1 MILFCTDDKCSFP
14 LHTLIT
20 DTIESQGG
28 SGVLVKILNR
38 LGVCA
43 SLDTLSRFIQ
53 YKADSSKCNNKPRYL
68 NPESFTV
75 VSADNIDFMHSFAR
89 VYCGQ
94 QTSSWHGTTVQAV
107 QPLPSLSADIQSTQ
121 TGLHTEPTGLDST
134 LTYFSGRSL
143 SEDTAYFN
151 HSSQVG
157 FSCSVATTEEQHSE
171 QRAMGS
177 NLTSFFNSSQAGPSC
192 SVATTEEQ
200 HSEQRATGSNLTS
213 LFNSSQVGPSCS
225 VATTEEQQHSEQRA
239 MGSNLTSFFNSSQA
253 GPSCSVATTEE
264 QHSEQ
269 RATGSNLT
277 SLFNSSQVGP
287 SCSVATTEEQQH
299 SEQRATGS
307 NLTSFFNSSQAGPSC
322 SVATTEEQHSEQR
335 AMGSNLTSLFNSSQA
350 GLSCFVATTL
360 PEENQFE
367 QHSLQAGLHIEQRAT
382 GSTFTSSHSGHSSHV
397 HRKRTERSSPIHSP
411 MKLTRSPVPKA
422 QRRHRT
428 GTEQSLQPRTIR
440 AETPQ
445 LFSRHKAPS
454 PQGITT
460 QDFLMN
466 ESERDAQR
474 DLHEEMFTLCF
485 TSMLS
490 ITPQKS

>member
-121 TGLHTEPTGLDST
+121 AGLHTEPTGLDST

-171 QRAMGS
+171 QRAM
-177 NLTSFFNSSQAGPSC
+177 
-192 SVATTEEQ
+192 
-200 HSEQRATGSNLTS
+200 GSNLTS

-269 RATGSNLT
+269 RAT
-277 SLFNSSQVGP
+277 
-287 SCSVATTEEQQH
+287 
-299 SEQRATGS
+299 
-307 NLTSFFNSSQAGPSC
+307 
-322 SVATTEEQHSEQR
+322 
-335 AMGSNLTSLFNSSQA
+335 GSNLTSLFNSSQA

-411 MKLTRSPVPKA
+411 MKLTRSQFLKHREGIALVQNKA
-422 QRRHRT
+422 CIKINL
-428 GTEQSLQPRTIR
+428 SLTCKH
-440 AETPQ
+440 
-445 LFSRHKAPS
+445 HKRV
-454 PQGITT
+454 GI
-460 QDFLMN
+460 
-466 ESERDAQR
+466 
-474 DLHEEMFTLCF
+474 CF
-485 TSMLS
+485 HFFYSV
-490 ITPQKS
+490 I

>member
-121 TGLHTEPTGLDST
+121 AGLHTEPTGLDST

-171 QRAMGS
+171 QRAM
-177 NLTSFFNSSQAGPSC
+177 
-192 SVATTEEQ
+192 
-200 HSEQRATGSNLTS
+200 GSNLTS

-269 RATGSNLT
+269 RAT
-277 SLFNSSQVGP
+277 
-287 SCSVATTEEQQH
+287 
-299 SEQRATGS
+299 
-307 NLTSFFNSSQAGPSC
+307 
-322 SVATTEEQHSEQR
+322 
-335 AMGSNLTSLFNSSQA
+335 GSNLTSLFNSSQA